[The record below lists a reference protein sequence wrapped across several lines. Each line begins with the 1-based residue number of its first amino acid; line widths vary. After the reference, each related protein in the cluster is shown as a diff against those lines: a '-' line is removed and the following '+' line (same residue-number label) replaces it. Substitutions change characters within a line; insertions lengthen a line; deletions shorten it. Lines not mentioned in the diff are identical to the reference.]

1 MTLIALVRHGETE
14 WNRLGKVQGHSNI
27 PLNDAGRAQ
36 AAGAGEALSGGDYGL
51 LVSSPLERAHETAEI
66 IGRAVGLTVSATYD
80 GLKERYYG
88 AAEGMTANEYYA
100 TFPDRQAT
108 NAETV
113 DELTERAARTLREI
127 AASAG
132 DQDVIAVA
140 HGGLIAAVLRVAS
153 DGSLPR
159 EDEYIANCSQQI
171 LEVSGDRLRVI
182 GYSGTHR

>member
-14 WNRLGKVQGHSNI
+14 WNRLGKVQGHSDI

-36 AAGAGEALSGGDYGL
+36 AAGAGEALRGGDYRV
-51 LVSSPLERAHETAEI
+51 LVSSPLARANETAEI
-66 IGRAVGLTVSATYD
+66 IGRAVGLEVSAHYD
-80 GLKERYYG
+80 GLRERFYG
-88 AAEGMTANEYYA
+88 VAEGMTASEYYA

-113 DELTERAARTLREI
+113 DELTERAIRTVREI
-127 AASAG
+127 AASTDGRDA
-132 DQDVIAVA
+132 IAVA
-140 HGGLIAAVLRVAS
+140 HGGLIAAVLRFVS

-171 LEVSGDRLRVI
+171 LEVEGDEIRIV
-182 GYSGTHR
+182 GYNGTHR